1 MAESL
6 QSLKPGKS
14 QDLGHENELLMYMSF
29 IVRAYMRELE
39 DFTLGAQIEEADK
52 FDDAVVFYG
61 KLHTVFQFKHK
72 ENEKVLTDSDLFTE
86 KLKEHFNLL
95 LYVKSYIEGKFKD
108 TFRYAVLF
116 TTCAIDVNKDNEL
129 ALKSIKEKPL
139 SWYKGTES
147 IVLKSIVLTPFIP
160 HNEDIFQFSHFYPN
174 AKYYTFDGDKNI
186 VKILKNQ
193 ADSLK
198 YDVTED
204 QIKDALKYI
213 IYAVEQPNVK
223 ELKKIIQKELRHIY
237 NCNNIDHIYDKL
249 EEEIKKWCRK
259 ESCAFLPIITF
270 DCVKKFFEEL

>member
-1 MAESL
+1 
-6 QSLKPGKS
+6 
-14 QDLGHENELLMYMSF
+14 MYMSF
-29 IVRAYMRELE
+29 IVRAYMRKLE
-39 DFTLGAQIEEADK
+39 DFTLGPQIKNADK
-52 FDDAVVFYG
+52 FDDAVVLYG
-61 KLHTVFQFKHK
+61 NWHTVFQFKHR
-72 ENEKVLTDSDLFTE
+72 ENEKIFTDSDLSTE
-86 KLKEHFNLL
+86 ALKGDFNLL

-139 SWYKGTES
+139 SWYEGTE
-147 IVLKSIVLTPFIP
+147 SIVLTPFIP

-198 YDVTED
+198 YDVTVG

-223 ELKKIIQKELRHIY
+223 ELKKIIKKELRHIY
-237 NCNNIDHIYDKL
+237 KCNNIDHIYVKL
-249 EEEIKKWCRK
+249 ENEIKKWCGK

-270 DCVKKFFEEL
+270 ECVKTFFEKF